1 MSKFTKEMVDDYA
14 NKLLIGLT
22 DEENKMVL
30 DEFNLIEKQME
41 VIANIPNI
49 DSVEAM
55 TYALDD
61 FCFELRSDEVVR
73 EVETDKLLSN
83 CDCVEDNLV
92 SVPKVVG

>member
-30 DEFNLIEKQME
+30 DEFGLIEKQME
-41 VIANIPNI
+41 IIANIPNI
-49 DSVEAM
+49 ENVDAM

-61 FCFELRSDEVVR
+61 FCYELRDDEKIS
-73 EVETDKLLSN
+73 EVKNPQIIKKITNKLKIKKKIKKFDK
-83 CDCVEDNLV
+83 
-92 SVPKVVG
+92 

>member
-1 MSKFTKEMVDDYA
+1 MVDDYA

-30 DEFNLIEKQME
+30 DEFGLIEKQME
-41 VIANIPNI
+41 VIANIPDIENV
-49 DSVEAM
+49 DAM

-61 FCFELRSDEVVR
+61 FCYELRDDEKIS
-73 EVETDKLLSN
+73 EVETDKLLAN

>member
-22 DEENKMVL
+22 LEENKMVL
-30 DEFNLIEKQME
+30 DEFSLIEKQME
-41 VIANIPNI
+41 IIANIPNI
-49 DSVEAM
+49 ENVDAM
-55 TYALDD
+55 CYALDD
-61 FCFELRSDEVVR
+61 FCFELRSDEIVR